1 MKTYSVYL
9 PPDDANK
16 PQTASDISYAKFLV
30 DGKCIAAVFLPPL
43 WLIWNRLWWGFAVYL
58 AFSAIISLLAFT
70 DYREAIVFLS
80 MIPGLF
86 LLLEGHELIR
96 QYWKIKAG
104 VLLVLCMDAMLRKQN
119 CAISKPM
126 KIKPMNEAAILF
138 ANQNPLQLKRSL
150 HPSLPSA
157 CLPQR
162 IEDHEN
168 CDNRLWLRQF
178 AFRC

>member
-96 QYWKIKAG
+96 QYWEDKGWRFVG
-104 VLLVLCMDAMLRKQN
+104 VVHGRNAEEAELRYFEANENQANERGSDIVRKPESI
-119 CAISKPM
+119 AIETKPAP
-126 KIKPMNEAAILF
+126 IPSIGLF
-138 ANQNPLQLKRSL
+138 AT
-150 HPSLPSA
+150 
-157 CLPQR
+157 
-162 IEDHEN
+162 EN
-168 CDNRLWLRQF
+168 
-178 AFRC
+178 

>member
-96 QYWKIKAG
+96 QYWEDKGWRFVG
-104 VLLVLCMDAMLRKQN
+104 VVHGRNAEEAELRFFEAYENQGNEQGSEFVRKPQLN
-119 CAISKPM
+119 AIEMKPAP
-126 KIKPMNEAAILF
+126 IPSIGLF
-138 ANQNPLQLKRSL
+138 AT
-150 HPSLPSA
+150 
-157 CLPQR
+157 
-162 IEDHEN
+162 EN
-168 CDNRLWLRQF
+168 
-178 AFRC
+178 